1 MPENVGRPKGSV
13 SAFKAAKM
21 LGINYRTVQK
31 RIDDG
36 DLAGGMEMRGN
47 KPEWYV
53 WPQALPS
60 DSAAQDATETKRTSS
75 PRDSERTPLEVQ
87 LQAQVDDLRAQLSAA
102 WEANRVLRDKQES
115 YEAVIADYRA
125 GAAESDVREE
135 AYEEII
141 EGYRKLSASNGR
153 AKRSYR
159 GAADKL
165 ADLAGVDREAIGQL
179 VGPRHLGDL
188 AVSVDPTAS
197 AVQDR

>member
-1 MPENVGRPKGSV
+1 MPENVGRPEGSV
-13 SAFKAAKM
+13 SASKAAKR
-21 LGINYRTVQK
+21 LGINYRTVQN

-36 DLAGGMEMRGN
+36 DLPGGMAMRGN

-53 WPQALPS
+53 WPEALPPEPAS
-60 DSAAQDATETKRTSS
+60 KANEKQRAVAA
-75 PRDSERTPLEVQ
+75 PVSERTSLEVQ
-87 LQAQVDDLRAQLSAA
+87 LQAQVDDLRAELAAA

-188 AVSVDPTAS
+188 AVSADPTAS
-197 AVQDR
+197 VVQDQ